1 MFTTIFY
8 LANKKIYYKN
18 IDFSNNGFNF
28 FTGQTHRNLY
38 FLPPPPLLI
47 YNCYWADEQLDLV
60 DDDDGQLVGVHHV
73 CKPVG
78 HVGHPGGQPVL
89 FLHHSKQGKG
99 LFVEL

>member
-73 CKPVG
+73 C
-78 HVGHPGGQPVL
+78 
-89 FLHHSKQGKG
+89 
-99 LFVEL
+99 